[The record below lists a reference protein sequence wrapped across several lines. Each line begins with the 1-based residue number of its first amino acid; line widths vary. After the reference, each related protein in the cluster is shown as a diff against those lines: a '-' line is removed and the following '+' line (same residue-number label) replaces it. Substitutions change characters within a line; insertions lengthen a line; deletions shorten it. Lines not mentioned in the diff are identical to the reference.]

1 MKWIK
6 YSIHFEYCNQE
17 SPKYSRM
24 SKNKYNIRRA
34 NIISI
39 HHTQRVT
46 YSLLYLQ
53 YWFIN
58 EKIFCSNHVL
68 AFSHYISTL
77 LPDQWNKKFYGIIT
91 VFCAIIRRHLP
102 CLEKK
107 PCEYV
112 IKDVYLY
119 INNDFDVM
127 TSHSFIN
134 NKK

>member
-1 MKWIK
+1 M
-6 YSIHFEYCNQE
+6 
-17 SPKYSRM
+17 
-24 SKNKYNIRRA
+24 
-34 NIISI
+34 NIISN
-39 HHTQRVT
+39 V
-46 YSLLYLQ
+46 YAQ

-58 EKIFCSNHVL
+58 EKIICYNHVL
-68 AFSHYISTL
+68 VFSHYISTL

-91 VFCAIIRRHLP
+91 VFRAIIRRHLP

-107 PCEYV
+107 LCEYV

-134 NKK
+134 NRK